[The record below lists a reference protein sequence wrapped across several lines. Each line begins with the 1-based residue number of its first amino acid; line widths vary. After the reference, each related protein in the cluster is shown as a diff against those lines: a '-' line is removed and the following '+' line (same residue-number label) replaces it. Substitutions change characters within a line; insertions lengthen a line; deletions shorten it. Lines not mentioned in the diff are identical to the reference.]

1 MRVKLTDFGISRSVD
16 LSFEQYYSLQSGDL
30 HKKFGIEQN
39 INLISKKQ
47 IKQILLENH
56 LQQHMSPT
64 SAATRMPSLPS
75 QGSSKWG
82 GIVRGESSKSQLGT
96 GKRSLQI
103 PLGSLQSFSPVQRL
117 HRQAEKIKLF
127 VDLFENDPNVEDNEI
142 VVIDIDTQIVDPDSN
157 YVVLQQTDEL
167 NQLFTF
173 SDLTNSQ
180 NNFLNSKTSQTN
192 FIFSALSSTA
202 QANCGGNG
210 YRLLKNNPM
219 HVDFSSSEAVLY
231 HLRLN
236 LQRISECVPMNQISS
251 QNSSQNPNSTPN
263 LSFAT
268 PNSSPQNFITP
279 IQSQPQKPI
288 PSSSNQL
295 STTNNKALMSSGQH
309 GGSKLVDNLNTM
321 TVFSSDSI
329 NSLPKSIESWCKY
342 SSLNSNMNS
351 QSSNDRHNAKN
362 IGDKNGENKL
372 AQNATK
378 QTQNSLKKPTTVVP
392 TSTPSHKP
400 LESIVDSYYTHPM
413 YSLMNF
419 SLQSDKDFL
428 FPLILEKKLL
438 QDVNQNFG
446 QDNLPNNTSLSVQ
459 NNNNRMS
466 LTQHNVADQA
476 ISAMKLY
483 QTYKTTRLQQDAKMK
498 KLQYQKTD
506 ENNDN
511 ENNNDNPVGDNTSGD
526 VETNFD
532 KKTNPQNVVK
542 RQNSINN
549 IFKHVGS
556 QHMTSNMGTAVWMAP
571 EVWILSH
578 DKDSLQKSTKTGQFD
593 EPSYN
598 IQYSYPADIYSLGIV
613 LYELICLQ
621 PPPPTLPESLSD
633 NSLPNFALT
642 FPPDVPFY
650 IQQLILACLSFDP
663 NKRPSA
669 VDIVNVLTI
678 FIELIDSYHL
688 FSKQ

>member
-1 MRVKLTDFGISRSVD
+1 V
-16 LSFEQYYSLQSGDL
+16 
-30 HKKFGIEQN
+30 
-39 INLISKKQ
+39 
-47 IKQILLENH
+47 
-56 LQQHMSPT
+56 
-64 SAATRMPSLPS
+64 
-75 QGSSKWG
+75 
-82 GIVRGESSKSQLGT
+82 
-96 GKRSLQI
+96 
-103 PLGSLQSFSPVQRL
+103 
-117 HRQAEKIKLF
+117 
-127 VDLFENDPNVEDNEI
+127 
-142 VVIDIDTQIVDPDSN
+142 
-157 YVVLQQTDEL
+157 
-167 NQLFTF
+167 
-173 SDLTNSQ
+173 
-180 NNFLNSKTSQTN
+180 NNN
-192 FIFSALSSTA
+192 
-202 QANCGGNG
+202 
-210 YRLLKNNPM
+210 
-219 HVDFSSSEAVLY
+219 
-231 HLRLN
+231 
-236 LQRISECVPMNQISS
+236 
-251 QNSSQNPNSTPN
+251 
-263 LSFAT
+263 
-268 PNSSPQNFITP
+268 
-279 IQSQPQKPI
+279 
-288 PSSSNQL
+288 
-295 STTNNKALMSSGQH
+295 
-309 GGSKLVDNLNTM
+309 
-321 TVFSSDSI
+321 
-329 NSLPKSIESWCKY
+329 
-342 SSLNSNMNS
+342 
-351 QSSNDRHNAKN
+351 QSSNDRHNAKST
-362 IGDKNGENKL
+362 GDKNGENKL

-446 QDNLPNNTSLSVQ
+446 QNNLPSNNNNNNNNNLHHNNPLSGQ
-459 NNNNRMS
+459 NNNNLNNRMS
-466 LTQHNVADQA
+466 LTQHNLADQA

-506 ENNDN
+506 DNNNN
-511 ENNNDNPVGDNTSGD
+511 ENNNDNPAGESSTSGD

-549 IFKHVGS
+549 LFKHVGS

-593 EPSYN
+593 EPTYN

-688 FSKQ
+688 FSRQ